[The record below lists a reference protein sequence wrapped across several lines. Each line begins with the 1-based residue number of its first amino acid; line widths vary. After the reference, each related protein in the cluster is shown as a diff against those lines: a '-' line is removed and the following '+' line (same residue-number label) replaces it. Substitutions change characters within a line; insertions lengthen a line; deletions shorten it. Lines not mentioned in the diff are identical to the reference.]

1 MASRYDNLNEAIL
14 ATVNDSKKNKPYRI
28 VEIGVHH
35 AVRAV
40 SMVKFAKKLGR
51 TNIEYYGFDL
61 FEDMTPEVN
70 ANEFGKPALAMNR
83 EEIRQK
89 IIAAGASKVQLIKG
103 DTRVTLLQAVTE
115 IPTANVVFVDGGHSL
130 ETITSDL
137 EGILHVC
144 GAKTHILL
152 DDCYPGIFDK
162 GCAFLF
168 KCTDVFKKHG
178 ISITELDPVDSFEKN
193 PYGQGPLQIRVIR
206 LQCEA
211 QLTPNTLKGFG
222 NLLMSQVSPCYGEP
236 EPKEFFPEKSF
247 VPEGAIG
254 VTGPT
259 GPIGPEGVP
268 EEAAPACTSKE
279 ASVPAGGSFQD
290 APAYNSC
297 GNSDVQPVRVCE
309 NSCGKLPSDDCE
321 RDSDSCGRREPAVES
336 VNVDEV
342 PDATASTIQ
351 IPPERQEFDTVVE
364 QGDQSGLGAPCP
376 SDNSG
381 ELGPEVPPAVEPG
394 NRRVS
399 RRRRRRGG
407 ADDERSGPQA

>member
-1 MASRYDNLNEAIL
+1 MASRYDNLNEAISST
-14 ATVNDSKKNKPYRI
+14 ANDSKKNKPFRI

-35 AVRAV
+35 GVRATA
-40 SMVKFAKKLGR
+40 MIKFAKKVGR

-61 FEDMTPEVN
+61 FEDMTVEVN

-89 IIAAGASKVQLIKG
+89 LIAAGASKVQLVKG
-103 DTRVTLLQAVTE
+103 DTRVTLEQAVTG

-137 EGILHVC
+137 EGVLHVC
-144 GAKTHILL
+144 GANTHILL

-162 GCAFLF
+162 GCAFLL
-168 KCTDVFKKHG
+168 KCTDVLKKHG
-178 ISITELDPVDSFEKN
+178 ITLTELDPVDTFDKN
-193 PYGQGPLQIRVIR
+193 PYGQGPLQIKVLRMR
-206 LQCEA
+206 CTA

-247 VPEGAIG
+247 LPEGAIG
-254 VTGPT
+254 CTGPT
-259 GPIGPEGVP
+259 GPQGVEGI

-297 GNSDVQPVRVCE
+297 GNSDVQPVRLCE
-309 NSCGKLPSDDCE
+309 NSCGKLPGEHCE
-321 RDSDSCGRREPAVES
+321 RDSDSCGRREPAVEPG
-336 VNVDEV
+336 NVVEV
-342 PDATASTIQ
+342 SQDATADVQ
-351 IPPERQEFDTVVE
+351 IPPERQEFDTVME
-364 QGDQSGLGAPCP
+364 QGNQPGLGAPCP

-381 ELGPEVPPAVEPG
+381 ELRSEVPPPVESG
-394 NRRVS
+394 SRRVS

-407 ADDERSGPQA
+407 ADDECTGPQA